1 MRYQSHRQHLTR
13 VVEDLI
19 AWEALNP
26 AGGAVSVRL
35 PDGNILMSRTRIAFD
50 RWKPTVR
57 DFIVLDPNGRIV
69 EQTGG
74 LGASG
79 TPMHLDLYR
88 LLPKAGAIV
97 HAHAPYTLAFASLGI
112 PVPSVINRADMFGNV
127 PCLHADD
134 TTVKAR
140 YLANPTP
147 LDLPEGME
155 QRGDVA
161 AISLLEY
168 RPQLEDMIAPRAA
181 EMERHGL
188 AFTLY
193 RHGAFTVGREMEET
207 VDLML
212 RLEESART
220 ALLQAQLTGGIV
232 YPNRLYSTETVSVG
246 EAAPPPA
253 HSVTAST
260 EVSASE
266 TAEAASVAGPSQR

>member
-1 MRYQSHRQHLTR
+1 VRYQTHRQHLTR
-13 VVEDLI
+13 VIEDLV
-19 AWEALNP
+19 AWEVLNP

-35 PDGNILMSRTRIAFD
+35 PDGNILMSCTRIAFD
-50 RWKPTVR
+50 RWKTSLR
-57 DFIVLDPNGRIV
+57 DFIVLDANGRII

-88 LLPKAGAIV
+88 LLPKADAIV
-97 HAHAPYTLAFASLGI
+97 HAHAPYTLAFASLGM
-112 PVPSVINRADMFGNV
+112 PVPSVTNRADTFGNV

-147 LDLPEGME
+147 LDLPEGMA
-155 QRGDVA
+155 QRPDVA
-161 AISLLEY
+161 AIGLLEY
-168 RPQLEDMIAPRAA
+168 RPQVDEMIAPRAA
-181 EMERHGL
+181 ELERHGL

-193 RHGAFTVGREMEET
+193 RHGAFTVGREVEES

-232 YPNRLYSTETVSVG
+232 YPNRLYSTETVAVG
-246 EAAPPPA
+246 ADA
-253 HSVTAST
+253 T
-260 EVSASE
+260 SAVDLSH
-266 TAEAASVAGPSQR
+266 R